1 MRSTHTG
8 EQPWQLVHLCY
19 YRSCKWVV
27 LTVTSVFL
35 DTGWNEGRT
44 GDLADFVRPVGRR
57 SANQV
62 RQMSQT
68 RRLGQLWCH
77 KGEYEIF
84 AAISVGKKT
93 VHACGKPAFSL
104 QYIGKWYE
112 IEKLPTTFQKGQC
125 GTATYT
131 AKSPGVIGVLN
142 RELL

>member
-1 MRSTHTG
+1 MKAAQVISLTLLSVLSAG
-8 EQPWQLVHLCY
+8 AQLIKFGICPKPDVQANFDATRVNMKSLPP
-19 YRSCKWVV
+19 
-27 LTVTSVFL
+27 FL
-35 DTGWNEGRT
+35 W
-44 GDLADFVRPVGRR
+44 
-57 SANQV
+57 
-62 RQMSQT
+62 
-68 RRLGQLWCH
+68 
-77 KGEYEIF
+77 
-84 AAISVGKKT
+84 GKKA